1 MLIKLLF
8 VAEPLTEEEI
18 QEKEAALEE
27 VCSIILIINEFSP
40 IDAFMVFLPGLWR
53 LVETWL

>member
-40 IDAFMVFLPGLWR
+40 IDAFMVFLPGL
-53 LVETWL
+53 